1 MHISCTAIILE
12 YHSVQTIICNKLC
25 NHSKNMYNS
34 QIVYK
39 HCIKGC
45 FMIFFCLFRLFTMWV
60 CALLYGM
67 SQSWK
72 TVIFFQGMEPP
83 ILLVSVVLAVDILL
97 NYGSSASS
105 LSKLQVC
112 YYDKTIKLNAA
123 EK

>member
-1 MHISCTAIILE
+1 
-12 YHSVQTIICNKLC
+12 
-25 NHSKNMYNS
+25 
-34 QIVYK
+34 
-39 HCIKGC
+39 
-45 FMIFFCLFRLFTMWV
+45 MWV

-67 SQSWK
+67 SQNWK

-105 LSKLQVC
+105 FSKLQVC

>member
-1 MHISCTAIILE
+1 
-12 YHSVQTIICNKLC
+12 
-25 NHSKNMYNS
+25 
-34 QIVYK
+34 
-39 HCIKGC
+39 
-45 FMIFFCLFRLFTMWV
+45 MWV

-67 SQSWK
+67 SQNWK

-123 EK
+123 EKQV

>member
-1 MHISCTAIILE
+1 
-12 YHSVQTIICNKLC
+12 
-25 NHSKNMYNS
+25 
-34 QIVYK
+34 
-39 HCIKGC
+39 
-45 FMIFFCLFRLFTMWV
+45 MWV

-123 EK
+123 ENRFELANSKNEIDKKTSRFHFHL